1 MQQHDLGRME
11 HECPHCK
18 ALHWAHERTKGSVN
32 AGSASYGMCCMHGA
46 VRLPALRATPE
57 PLNTLLKGETA
68 EAKHFLYNIR
78 HYNATFQMAST
89 GVFAS

>member
-1 MQQHDLGRME
+1 MQQHDLGRTE

-32 AGSASYGMCCMHGA
+32 TGSASYGMCCMHGA
-46 VRLPALRATPE
+46 VRLPALQATPE
-57 PLNTLLKGETA
+57 PLNALLKGETA
-68 EAKHFLYNIR
+68 DAKHFLNNIR

-89 GVFAS
+89 GTVTY